1 MHTEHSLYYLRK
13 RGVFGLGVV
22 NIEKEMIVTDLTDTS
37 IRIKRQTK
45 EMLDRLDF
53 VSKNDSYNSI
63 IIELIDNYRTKD
75 QDHDVTLHERTN

>member
-1 MHTEHSLYYLRK
+1 M
-13 RGVFGLGVV
+13 V